1 METMALTY
9 NIREGGNKLKVGKV
23 RGKQTKLGEGKH
35 NKLGEGEWLS

>member
-1 METMALTY
+1 MY
-9 NIREGGNKLKVGKV
+9 NVREGGNKLKVGEG